1 MKGDKNVDVEDG
13 VSVDIEVGVGVDLEG
28 GKMYML
34 QEVRRKI

>member
-13 VSVDIEVGVGVDLEG
+13 ESVDIGVGVSVDLEG